1 MKNLEPH
8 QYRLL
13 NERADLRDRLERL
26 LEFIHC
32 PAFPCVDPAEQKR
45 LRLQADHMGEY
56 LNVLNERVEAIEA

>member
-13 NERADLRDRLERL
+13 NERAELRDRLGKL

-32 PAFPCVDPAEQKR
+32 EAFLAVPPAERDR
-45 LRLQADHMGEY
+45 LQRQADHMGGY

>member
-13 NERADLRDRLERL
+13 NERAELRDRLEKL
-26 LEFIHC
+26 LTFINC
-32 PAFPCVDPAEQKR
+32 AAFRSVPPAER
-45 LRLQADHMGEY
+45 DRLQRQANHMGEY

>member
-13 NERADLRDRLERL
+13 NERAELRDKLGKL
-26 LEFIHC
+26 LEFIRC
-32 PAFPCVDPAEQKR
+32 EAFPMVPPPERD
-45 LRLQADHMGEY
+45 RLQRQANHMGEY

>member
-13 NERADLRDRLERL
+13 NERAELRDKLGRL
-26 LEFIHC
+26 LEFIRC
-32 PAFPCVDPAEQKR
+32 PAFSAVPPAEQD
-45 LRLQADHMGEY
+45 RLQRQANHMGEY